1 MAEQQ
6 QLAVIPQRQGIL
18 AKFGERYDL
27 EPQKVMNIVAQ
38 TVFKGSD
45 KEPPLGP
52 EEVAAALIVCNAY
65 NLNPFTKEIYAFR
78 SKGKL
83 LIVVGVDGWS
93 AIVNRQEQ
101 LNGIE
106 FEEHFDEKG
115 YIKAVTCK
123 IHRKDCA
130 LPVVVTEYTH
140 ECRRDSTP
148 WQTMPIRMTRNR
160 AFVQCARIAFS
171 VSGIIDND
179 EAQTIEG
186 SPEFVSNQ
194 TKQIIDQSASK
205 TEAVKSVIAKRAQAG
220 RKQEQAQAET
230 QQAEPSKDADTSA
243 NGVTKTTEESR
254 SANTS
259 TSQSEEPTTGQT
271 EKTYE
276 YPEKDGGLW

>member
-1 MAEQQ
+1 MADQQ
-6 QLAVIPQRQGIL
+6 NHLAVIPQKQGII

-27 EPQKVMNIVAQ
+27 EPQKVMSIVAA

-45 KEPPLGP
+45 KEPPLAP

-65 NLNPFTKEIYAFR
+65 DLNPFTKEIYAFR

-93 AIVNRQEQ
+93 AIVNRQSQ

-106 FEEHFDEKG
+106 FEEHFDDKG

-140 ECRRDSTP
+140 ECRRDTVP

-186 SPEFVSNQ
+186 SPEFVTNQ
-194 TKQIIDQSASK
+194 TKAIIDGSSSK
-205 TEAVKSVIAKRAQAG
+205 ADAVKNVIAKRAQAAK
-220 RKQEQAQAET
+220 KQEPGTGARPASRNGRSDPTAAVRTGTRNE
-230 QQAEPSKDADTSA
+230 DT
-243 NGVTKTTEESR
+243 V
-254 SANTS
+254 
-259 TSQSEEPTTGQT
+259 
-271 EKTYE
+271 
-276 YPEKDGGLW
+276 

>member
-1 MAEQQ
+1 MADTQ
-6 QLAVIPQRQGIL
+6 QLVIPQRQGIL

-45 KEPPLGP
+45 KEPPLVP

-106 FEEHFDEKG
+106 FEEHFNDKG
-115 YIKAVTCK
+115 IIQAVTCK

-140 ECRRDSTP
+140 ECRRDTIP

-171 VSGIIDND
+171 VAGIIDSD

-186 SPEFVSNQ
+186 SPEFMTNQ
-194 TKQIIDQSASK
+194 TKAIIDQAPSK
-205 TEAVKSVIAKRAQAG
+205 TDAVKAVIQKRAQG
-220 RKQEQAQAET
+220 SRKQQDQAPETQAEHGAESQPAQEA
-230 QQAEPSKDADTSA
+230 QQAEPAQAEQPAQEDQPAQTGTS
-243 NGVTKTTEESR
+243 
-254 SANTS
+254 
-259 TSQSEEPTTGQT
+259 
-271 EKTYE
+271 
-276 YPEKDGGLW
+276 LW

>member
-1 MAEQQ
+1 MADQQ

-106 FEEHFDEKG
+106 FEEHFDDKG

-140 ECRRDSTP
+140 ECRRDTVP

-179 EAQTIEG
+179 EAQAIEG

-194 TKQIIDQSASK
+194 TKQIIDGSTSK
-205 TEAVKSVIAKRAQAG
+205 TEAIKAVIQKRAQAG
-220 RKQEQAQAET
+220 RRQDQAET
-230 QQAEPSKDADTSA
+230 QEKEPSASDPTS
-243 NGVTKTTEESR
+243 GTTSSEKTEAS
-254 SANTS
+254 TS
-259 TSQSEEPTTGQT
+259 TQSSTPSQDTGKTEPT
-271 EKTYE
+271 EKELPYIE
-276 YPEKDGGLW
+276 PDKGLW

>member
-1 MAEQQ
+1 MADQQQ
-6 QLAVIPQRQGIL
+6 QLATTPPRQGII

-27 EPQKVMNIVAQ
+27 EPNKVLAIVAQ

-45 KEPPLGP
+45 KEPPLSN

-83 LIVVGVDGWS
+83 LIVVGVDGWA
-93 AIVNRQEQ
+93 AIVNRQQE

-106 FEEHFDEKG
+106 FEEHFDDKG
-115 YIKAVTCK
+115 NIRAVTCK

-140 ECRRDSTP
+140 ECRRESIP

-160 AFVQCARIAFS
+160 AFVQCARVAFS

-186 SPEFVSNQ
+186 SPEFVSSQ
-194 TKQIIDQSASK
+194 TKAIIDQSISK
-205 TEAVKSVIAKRAQAG
+205 TEAVKAVIQKRAQSAG
-220 RKQEQAQAET
+220 KRQQETPQVEAAKE
-230 QQAEPSKDADTSA
+230 ADTSA
-243 NGVTKTTEESR
+243 NGATKTTEEPP
-254 SANTS
+254 SASSS
-259 TSQSEEPTTGQT
+259 TTHHEEPTTEQT
-271 EKTYE
+271 EQQ
-276 YPEKDGGLW
+276 YPYAGEDKGLW

>member
-1 MAEQQ
+1 MADN
-6 QLAVIPQRQGIL
+6 QLAVIPQRQGII

-27 EPQKVMNIVAQ
+27 EPAKVLSIVAQ
-38 TVFKGSD
+38 TVFKTSGN
-45 KEPPLGP
+45 EPPLVP

-115 YIKAVTCK
+115 NIRAVTCK

-140 ECRRDSTP
+140 ECRRDTIP

-171 VSGIIDND
+171 VAGIIDSD

-186 SPEFVSNQ
+186 SPEFMTNQ
-194 TKQIIDQSASK
+194 TKAIIDGSTSK
-205 TEAVKSVIAKRAQAG
+205 TEAVKAVIQKRAQG
-220 RKQEQAQAET
+220 SRKQQDQAPEQKPEPESQPAQEA
-230 QQAEPSKDADTSA
+230 QQAEPAQAEQPAQEDQP
-243 NGVTKTTEESR
+243 GQ
-254 SANTS
+254 TS
-259 TSQSEEPTTGQT
+259 TS
-271 EKTYE
+271 
-276 YPEKDGGLW
+276 LW

>member
-186 SPEFVSNQ
+186 SPEFVSSQ
-194 TKQIIDQSASK
+194 TKQIIDQSA
-205 TEAVKSVIAKRAQAG
+205 TRTDAVKAAVHARATRAT
-220 RKQEQAQAET
+220 KAQPQTVEAQVET
-230 QQAEPSKDADTSA
+230 QAMPREDAEPAKEADTTRPAGHAVAVPLVEAEAQTPQPAASA
-243 NGVTKTTEESR
+243 E
-254 SANTS
+254 
-259 TSQSEEPTTGQT
+259 
-271 EKTYE
+271 
-276 YPEKDGGLW
+276 LW

>member
-1 MAEQQ
+1 MADQ

-106 FEEHFDEKG
+106 FEEHFDDKG

-140 ECRRDSTP
+140 ECRRDTIP

-160 AFVQCARIAFS
+160 AFVQCARVAFS

-205 TEAVKSVIAKRAQAG
+205 TEAVKAVIQKRAQAG
-220 RKQEQAQAET
+220 RKQDQAPAET
-230 QQAEPSKDADTSA
+230 KQEPSAEDPTTTTQKQDAHPTESTS
-243 NGVTKTTEESR
+243 
-254 SANTS
+254 TS
-259 TSQSEEPTTGQT
+259 TSQSEAPKTEQT
-271 EKTYE
+271 EPTYE
-276 YPEKDGGLW
+276 YAEKDGNLW

>member
-1 MAEQQ
+1 MADQQ
-6 QLAVIPQRQGIL
+6 NHLAVIPQKQGII

-27 EPQKVMNIVAQ
+27 EPQKVMSIVAA

-45 KEPPLGP
+45 KEPPLAP

-65 NLNPFTKEIYAFR
+65 DLNPFTKEIYAFR

-93 AIVNRQEQ
+93 AIVNRQSQ

-106 FEEHFDEKG
+106 FEEHFDDKG

-123 IHRKDCA
+123 IHRKGCA

-140 ECRRDSTP
+140 ECRRDTVP

-160 AFVQCARIAFS
+160 AFVQCARVAFS

-186 SPEFVSNQ
+186 SPEFVTNQ
-194 TKQIIDQSASK
+194 TKAIIDGSSSK
-205 TEAVKSVIAKRAQAG
+205 ADAVKNVIAKRAQAAK
-220 RKQEQAQAET
+220 KQDQAPAET
-230 QQAEPSKDADTSA
+230 QQQAQARPPL
-243 NGVTKTTEESR
+243 SR
-254 SANTS
+254 SSPNRHRIGAV
-259 TSQSEEPTTGQT
+259 
-271 EKTYE
+271 
-276 YPEKDGGLW
+276 